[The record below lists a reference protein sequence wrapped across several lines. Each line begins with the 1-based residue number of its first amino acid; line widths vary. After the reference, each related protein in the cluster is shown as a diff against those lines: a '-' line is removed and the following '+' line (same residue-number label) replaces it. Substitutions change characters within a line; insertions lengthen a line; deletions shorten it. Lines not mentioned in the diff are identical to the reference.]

1 MALTK
6 EFRDTVQERARR
18 DAGFR
23 KALLTEAVNAYL
35 EGDEATGRS
44 VLRDVINA
52 TTGFEQLAEDLQKS
66 SKSLHRM
73 LGPKG
78 NPNTSNFFAILQAV
92 QKRLGV
98 RLTVR
103 AA

>member
-1 MALTK
+1 MPLTR
-6 EFRDTVQERARR
+6 EFRATIQQRARR
-18 DAGFR
+18 DASFR
-23 KALLTEAVNAYL
+23 KALLTEAVNSYL
-35 EGDEATGRS
+35 EGDEAAGRS

-78 NPNTSNFFAILQAV
+78 NPNTSNFFAILQAM